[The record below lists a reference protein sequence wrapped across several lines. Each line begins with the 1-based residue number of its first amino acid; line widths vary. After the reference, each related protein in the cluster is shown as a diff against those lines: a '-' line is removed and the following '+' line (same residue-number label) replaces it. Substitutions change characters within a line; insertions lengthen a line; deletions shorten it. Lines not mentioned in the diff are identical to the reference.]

1 MAPQHPLLAVSRLS
15 VDYDTPGPRRDGPV
29 VSDIS
34 FGVDRGEVVAV
45 VGQSGSGKS
54 TIARAILGLLPE
66 GGRVVGGS
74 VRLDG
79 RDLTR
84 LDRRGWLDIRG
95 GAVGFVPQDPLGSLD
110 PLERVGDQIAEVLLA
125 HGLADRRGA
134 RRRAIELLDR
144 VGIAEPAQ
152 RARHYPHQLSG
163 GQQQRVLI
171 AIAIAG
177 DPDLLIA
184 DEPTSALDVTV
195 QRRILDLLD
204 DLRRERGLGV
214 VFITHD
220 LALAENHSHRVLV
233 LSDGVVRETGD
244 TAQVLRAPADPY
256 TRTLIEDAP
265 ALSPDRYARPAP
277 APDARPVLEIRDIGK
292 AFHPGTPVLDG
303 VGFTVTE
310 GSVHALVGESGSG
323 KTTLARILAG
333 LTTFDTGTIGIDGVA
348 LDARDW
354 STPRKR
360 RERARVLTLVQQNPL
375 AALDPRLPIAEAV
388 AEPLAVNRVGTRRS
402 RRVAAAAALERVGL
416 PAEIGARR
424 PAEVSGGQRQRVVLA
439 RALIVDPRILVLD
452 EPTSALDVTVQAQTI
467 GLLLELQ
474 RTLGLTLLFISHD
487 LSLVRQ
493 IAEEVSVLHN
503 GRLVESGP
511 VREVFAAPAH
521 AYTRRLLDAV
531 PRSGAVVNAA

>member
-1 MAPQHPLLAVSRLS
+1 MASQHPLLAVSQLS
-15 VDYDTPGPRRDGPV
+15 VDYETASPHRAGPV

-34 FGVDRGEVVAV
+34 FGVERGEVVAV

-54 TIARAILGLLPE
+54 TIARAVLGLLPD
-66 GGRVVGGS
+66 GGRVIGGS

-79 RDLTR
+79 RELTR
-84 LDRRGWLDIRG
+84 LDHRGWRDIRG
-95 GAVGFVPQDPLGSLD
+95 SAVGFVPQDPLGSLD
-110 PLERVGDQIAEVLLA
+110 PLERVGDQIAEVLLT
-125 HGLADRRGA
+125 HGLADARGA

-144 VGIAEPAQ
+144 VGIADPEV

-177 DPDLLIA
+177 DPELLIA

-195 QRRILDLLD
+195 QQRILDLLD

-233 LSDGVVRETGD
+233 LSDGVIRETGD

-277 APDARPVLEIRDIGK
+277 APDARPVLEIRDVGK

-333 LTTFDTGTIGIDGVA
+333 LTTFDSGTITIDGVP
-348 LDARDW
+348 LEARDW

-375 AALDPRLPIAEAV
+375 AALDPRLPIADAV
-388 AEPLAVNRVGTRRS
+388 AEPLAVNRIGTRRS
-402 RRVAAAAALERVGL
+402 RRAAATAALARVGL

-474 RTLGLTLLFISHD
+474 RTLRLTLLFISHD
-487 LSLVRQ
+487 LALVRQ
-493 IAEEVSVLHN
+493 IADEVSVLHT

-511 VREVFAAPAH
+511 VREVFAAPRH
-521 AYTRRLLDAV
+521 TYTRRLLDAV
-531 PRSGAVVNAA
+531 PRSGAVVSAA

>member
-1 MAPQHPLLAVSRLS
+1 MTSQHPLLAVSRLS
-15 VDYDTPGPRRDGPV
+15 VDYDTAGPRRAGPV
-29 VSDIS
+29 VADVS
-34 FGVDRGEVVAV
+34 FGVDRGEIVAV

-54 TIARAILGLLPE
+54 TVARAILGLLPE
-66 GGRVVGGS
+66 RGRVVGGS

-79 RDLTR
+79 RELTR

-95 GAVGFVPQDPLGSLD
+95 SAVGFVPQDPLGSLD
-110 PLERVGDQIAEVLLA
+110 PLERVGDQIAEVLLT
-125 HGLADRRGA
+125 HGLADARGA

-144 VGIAEPAQ
+144 VGIADPEV

-220 LALAENHSHRVLV
+220 LALAENHSHRVVV
-233 LSDGVVRETGD
+233 LSDGVVRETGE
-244 TAQVLRAPADPY
+244 TARVLRAPTDSY
-256 TRTLIEDAP
+256 TRTLIDDAP
-265 ALSPDRYARPAP
+265 ALSPDRYVRPAP
-277 APDARPVLEIRDIGK
+277 APDARPVLEIRDVGK
-292 AFHPGTPVLDG
+292 AFHPGTPVLDA

-333 LTTFDTGTIGIDGVA
+333 LTTFDSGTIDIDGVP
-348 LDARDW
+348 LDAEDW

-375 AALDPRLPIAEAV
+375 AALDPRLPIADAV
-388 AEPLAVNRVGTRRS
+388 AEPLAVNRVGTRRT
-402 RRVAAAAALERVGL
+402 RRAAAVAALERVGL

-439 RALIVDPRILVLD
+439 RALVGGPRILVLD

-493 IAEEVSVLHN
+493 IADEVSVLHN
-503 GRLVESGP
+503 GRLVESGA
-511 VREVFAAPAH
+511 VREVFAAPRD

-531 PRSGAVVNAA
+531 PRSGAVVSAA